1 MDVRPANAAD
11 DSSLGDLFPHQPA
24 GLVSPLAASP
34 RAMLPVTLLVW
45 VGFVSLRSRRLG
57 ALCEARTW
65 NKGRSFV
72 ASLLRPLERGRGLGR
87 RRLLENFGVC
97 CADCC
102 LRRSGC
108 PCSSLRR
115 RLVAVL
121 ACMFGGKKRLLHL
134 RALRCLI
141 PRFGAVSLCFC
152 LISCRLDGSFV
163 LDGANLPCNST
174 VLALKNGNASPEI
187 ISVQGRKFPPGAIG
201 RFVLMPWHYSR
212 NEAME
217 RRVLFGHF

>member
-1 MDVRPANAAD
+1 M
-11 DSSLGDLFPHQPA
+11 
-24 GLVSPLAASP
+24 
-34 RAMLPVTLLVW
+34 
-45 VGFVSLRSRRLG
+45 SLRSRRLG
-57 ALCEARTW
+57 ALCAAITW

-72 ASLLRPLERGRGLGR
+72 ASLLRPLERDRGLGR

-163 LDGANLPCNST
+163 LGGAILPCNST

-187 ISVQGRKFPPGAIG
+187 ISVQGRKIPPGAIG
-201 RFVLMPWHYSR
+201 RFVLCSCHGIIL
-212 NEAME
+212 AMKQWRGVSFLAISDPVSSCKRARE
-217 RRVLFGHF
+217 GRENVCLLLPLMLMCICSFPPES